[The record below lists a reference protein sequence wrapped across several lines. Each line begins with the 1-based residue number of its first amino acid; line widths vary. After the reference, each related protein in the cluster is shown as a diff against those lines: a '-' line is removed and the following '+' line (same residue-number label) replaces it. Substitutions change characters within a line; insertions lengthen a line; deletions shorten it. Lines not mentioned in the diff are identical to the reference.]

1 MILDRGAWTFQGP
14 LGASPWHP
22 SLGFAIALGVF
33 WGWRAFPAL
42 AIGFLLAALVVWDKP
57 LGLSAFY
64 DGLLRAAVTTCL
76 GRLLA
81 RDEALCHHFW
91 PLASVLRFLGW
102 AVVGALVL
110 TVVENLPYA
119 IAREGALSW
128 GRLSGWAA
136 GDFVGIFVFAPAAM
150 LLLAWLRNGKGRWSH
165 DLWRRLGEFAL
176 YLIAAAGLMYE
187 VLLTPWG
194 WHYNLLFLSFIIVI
208 VAAIRLGFAGAV
220 WIVTLID
227 AAVLLTVGL
236 TRAEA
241 VMTADHARLY
251 ILQLFIA
258 TLAGAGFILGSTIEG
273 YRRLRDELTT
283 HRDRLEEVVAERTR
297 QLAAEVEERRRAQAA
312 LAEANRLLESRLDER
327 EQALL
332 AAKREAEE
340 ASRAKTRFL
349 QNVSHEL
356 RTPLNAILGFGGMV
370 TSEIHGAIRPA
381 VYGEYVRHIV
391 EAGEH
396 LRALVERLLNVEE
409 ADDISRFTTMP
420 VDSLAVVR
428 SSMELMEPH
437 AESRGVRLQLAESGP
452 LPPVEGEPA
461 RLRQILLNL
470 LDNAIKYGP
479 AGGLVRVVL
488 TPITET
494 EEPDAPVRWVEIAV
508 EDEGPGVPPA
518 LRDRIFER
526 FGRLHDADTANA
538 PGGLGIG
545 LYLVRRILHAM
556 GGEIRVEAAPGGGA
570 RFVVRLR
577 VASAPEKP

>member
-1 MILDRGAWTFQGP
+1 M
-14 LGASPWHP
+14 
-22 SLGFAIALGVF
+22 F

-42 AIGFLLAALVVWDKP
+42 VIGFLLAALFVWDRP
-57 LGLSAFY
+57 FGLSAFY
-64 DGLLRAAVTTCL
+64 DGFLRAAAVTCL

-81 RDEALCHHFW
+81 RDEAVRHSFW
-91 PLASVLRFLGW
+91 PLTSVLRFLGW
-102 AVVGALVL
+102 AVAGALAL
-110 TVVENLPYA
+110 ATLENLPYMMVG
-119 IAREGALSW
+119 EGTDFW
-128 GRLSGWAA
+128 RRLGGWAA
-136 GDFVGIFVFAPAAM
+136 GDFVGIFVFAPATM
-150 LLLAWLRNGKGRWSH
+150 ILLAWVMGGRESWPR

-176 YLIAAAGLMYE
+176 YLLLATALMYE

-208 VAAIRLGFAGAV
+208 TAAIRLGFAGAV
-220 WIVTLID
+220 WIVTLVD

-241 VMTADHARLY
+241 VMTADHVRLY

-258 TLAGAGFILGSTIEG
+258 TLAGAGFILGSTIES

-283 HRDRLEEVVAERTR
+283 HRDRLEELIAERTR
-297 QLAAEVEERRRAQAA
+297 QLADEVEERRRAEAA
-312 LAEANRLLESRLDER
+312 LAEANRLLEARLDER

-370 TSEIHGAIRPA
+370 VNELHGAIKPP

-409 ADDISRFTTMP
+409 ADDISSFTTMP

-428 SSMELMEPH
+428 SSLELMEPH
-437 AESRGVRLQLAESGP
+437 AESRQVRLALVEPGS
-452 LPPVEGEPA
+452 LPPVAAEPA

-479 AGGLVRVVL
+479 QGGVVRVVL
-488 TPITET
+488 
-494 EEPDAPVRWVEIAV
+494 APVLAADEEGESFRWVEIAV

-518 LRDRIFER
+518 LRERIFER
-526 FGRLHDADTANA
+526 FGRLHDADTANV
-538 PGGLGIG
+538 PSGLGIG
-545 LYLVRRILHAM
+545 LYLVRRIVEAM
-556 GGEIRVEAAPGGGA
+556 GGGIRVEDVSGGGA

-577 VASAPEKP
+577 VASALEKP

>member
-1 MILDRGAWTFQGP
+1 MAWTFQGP

-42 AIGFLLAALVVWDKP
+42 VIGFLLAALIVWDRP
-57 LGLSAFY
+57 FGLLALY
-64 DGLLRAAVTTCL
+64 DGLGRAAAAACL

-81 RDEALCHHFW
+81 RDEALRHGFW

-102 AVVGALVL
+102 AALGTL
-110 TVVENLPYA
+110 ALAALENLPDA
-119 IAREGALSW
+119 ITGDGLVSW
-128 GRLSGWAA
+128 RRLGGWAA
-136 GDFVGIFVFAPAAM
+136 GDFVGIFVFAPPSM
-150 LLLAWLRNGKGRWSH
+150 LLLTWMMGGRRRWSR
-165 DLWRRLGEFAL
+165 DLWRRLSEFAV
-176 YLIAAAGLMYE
+176 YLLLGAGLMYG

-208 VAAIRLGFAGAV
+208 AAAIRLGFAGAV
-220 WIVTLID
+220 WIVTFID

-241 VMTADHARLY
+241 VMAADHVRLY

-258 TLAGAGFILGSTIEG
+258 TLAGAGFILGSTIES

-297 QLAAEVEERRRAQAA
+297 QLADEVEERRRAEAA

-370 TSEIHGAIRPA
+370 VSEIHGAITPA
-381 VYGEYVRHIV
+381 VYGEYVRHIM

-409 ADDISRFTTMP
+409 ADDISSFATMP

-437 AESRGVRLQLAESGP
+437 AESRQVRLRLLAPET
-452 LPPVEGEPA
+452 LPPVQAEPA

-479 AGGLVRVVL
+479 QKGTVRIVL
-488 TPITET
+488 TPVSET
-494 EEPDAPVRWVEIAV
+494 KGEDDPCRWVAIAV

-518 LRDRIFER
+518 LRERIFER

-538 PGGLGIG
+538 PSGLGIG

-556 GGEIRVEAAPGGGA
+556 GGEIRVEDVADGGA

>member
-1 MILDRGAWTFQGP
+1 M
-14 LGASPWHP
+14 
-22 SLGFAIALGVF
+22 F

-42 AIGFLLAALVVWDKP
+42 AIGFLLAALIVWDKP
-57 LGLSAFY
+57 FGLPALY
-64 DGLLRAAVTTCL
+64 DGFLRAAAATCL

-81 RDEALCHHFW
+81 RDEALRHSFW
-91 PLASVLRFLGW
+91 PLTSVLRFLGW
-102 AVVGALVL
+102 AVAAALVFAAL
-110 TVVENLPYA
+110 ENLPYVMTVD
-119 IAREGALSW
+119 GAPSW
-128 GRLSGWAA
+128 RRLGGWAA

-150 LLLAWLRNGKGRWSH
+150 LLLTWMTAGRLPWSR

-176 YLIAAAGLMYE
+176 YLFLAAVLMYE

-194 WHYNLLFLSFIIVI
+194 WHYNLLFLSFIVVI
-208 VAAIRLGFAGAV
+208 AAAIRFGFAGAV
-220 WIVTLID
+220 WIVTLVD

-241 VMTADHARLY
+241 VMTADPVRLY

-283 HRDRLEEVVAERTR
+283 HRDRLEEIVAERTR
-297 QLAAEVEERRRAQAA
+297 QLADEVEERRRAEAA

-370 TSEIHGAIRPA
+370 VNELHGAIEPA

-409 ADDISRFTTMP
+409 ADDISSFATVP

-428 SSMELMEPH
+428 SSLELMEPH
-437 AESRGVRLQLAESGP
+437 AESRQVRLQLVEPGP
-452 LPPVEGEPA
+452 LPPVQAEPA

-479 AGGLVRVVL
+479 QKGVVRVVL
-488 TPITET
+488 TPVLET
-494 EEPDAPVRWVEIAV
+494 DEEGEPSRWVEIAV
-508 EDEGPGVPPA
+508 EDQGPGIPTA
-518 LRDRIFER
+518 LRERIFER
-526 FGRLHDADTANA
+526 FGRLHDADTANV
-538 PGGLGIG
+538 PSGLGIG

-556 GGEIRVEAAPGGGA
+556 GGAIRVEDASDGGA